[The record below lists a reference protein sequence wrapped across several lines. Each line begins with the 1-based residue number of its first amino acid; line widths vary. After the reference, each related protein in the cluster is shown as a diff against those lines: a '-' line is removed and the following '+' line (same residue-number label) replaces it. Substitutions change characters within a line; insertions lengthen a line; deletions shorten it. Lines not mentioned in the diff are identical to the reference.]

1 MTRHSIKERLSSCN
15 PSSIHTQS
23 GKGGYHTTHAPD
35 RHSMFKHQKKKEVSG
50 KVHETVLNFGLQLYL
65 NSFQSSGTLVISP
78 FTLLC
83 SLLKDIRLCSK
94 ARTLRVGAEEKGKED
109 RRLHGAHS

>member
-1 MTRHSIKERLSSCN
+1 MPQIDIVCSS
-15 PSSIHTQS
+15 T
-23 GKGGYHTTHAPD
+23 K
-35 RHSMFKHQKKKEVSG
+35 KKKEVSG